1 MNTNTFTIQET
12 NDEAFIF
19 RFII

>member
-12 NDEAFIF
+12 NDEAYIF
-19 RFII
+19 RFRI